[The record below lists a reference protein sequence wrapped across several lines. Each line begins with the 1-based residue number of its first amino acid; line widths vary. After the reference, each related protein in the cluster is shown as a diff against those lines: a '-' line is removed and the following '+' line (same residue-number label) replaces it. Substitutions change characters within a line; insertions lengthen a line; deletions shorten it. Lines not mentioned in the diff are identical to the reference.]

1 MANEPGQTYGI
12 LARCLGGIVGF
23 GARHPR
29 LALWSMVFLGC
40 AAVGVTVND
49 LHLQTSRSELI
60 NTDDQWADFTE
71 GFAGESDVVVV
82 VKSDVPNGP
91 MIEQAL
97 SQLGERLEREPEYF
111 SNVLW
116 RLNQGD
122 LRRKALQ
129 LHSFQE
135 LRDAEWLAE
144 YFEDSERAGR
154 SPRLQVDH
162 WAYFLAS
169 KVREGNERNN
179 PSDSAIAY
187 ADRLTS
193 SLTEFLQTKT
203 AQGPLPAYSSPDLEI
218 TAQDR
223 DVAHLM
229 NRQGTA
235 GFLRVSPVTATVDE
249 NSEAASPQDPV
260 ERLRYHLAEV
270 QKSFAQDAPDLTLS
284 LTGISVLETDELA
297 HSRIDMAKAA
307 AVAFVLVAVLLSLG
321 LRGMRH
327 PMLVLV
333 NLVNSLA
340 ITFGIVTLAVGHLN
354 IMSICFVAIT
364 IGLGVDFGIHFV
376 TRYLHLRQELFEL
389 EESLVLTGRSVGMGI
404 FTSAA
409 TTAIAFG
416 SAVLTGYPGLAELG
430 IITALGVLV
439 CAFQTLTFLPALIAL
454 SDEPVE
460 IDELPVPIDGKIW
473 RSAVAG
479 FPLTAIVLSVI
490 GIIVVSYNAIEI
502 HEDQT
507 FSFKVGYNSDLMKMQ
522 DHSQDSVLAE
532 RKFARAKDSLLY
544 AVALAES
551 REEADELREKFNSLP
566 TVDRVVDLAGKLP
579 GPPSAEKSQQI
590 KSLQA
595 AAAGLRNASPTVQ
608 PPQLESAV
616 RQLSSLQES
625 LAESSDITAK
635 QVSVRLGRLLRA
647 LDQQSMIDSYQQ
659 FFVQSLLNEFQQ
671 ISTAGSLEPI
681 QPQEI
686 PVAWRR
692 RYVRA
697 EEDRELWLMKIYPK
711 EDVWNQSALASFVGE
726 IRTVSPDVTGVPV
739 RNFET
744 SASMWESYK
753 TIGLFSLAAIGMFLL
768 FDFLRPGQKLL
779 TIIPPL
785 MVVGFV
791 GYTAH
796 ERGGQLNPTLLVGI
810 YLGLVGF
817 IATVFDFR
825 NLRDTL
831 IAMVP
836 PVGGGL
842 MLLGLMALL
851 NVDFNPI
858 NLIVLPL
865 VLGIGVDDG
874 VHMVHDYRRQLASG
888 SGSYTPSG
896 DTVNGVLLTSLT
908 SIVGFGSL
916 MIASHRGLQSVG
928 IVLAMGVASC
938 LAVALILLPAL
949 LVLVAKHQPASLE
962 PVPIRLRR
970 PKAAAAEGEPAKKAA
985 AQAQTQGAA
994 AAATA
999 GEEPR
1004 LSRKEKR
1011 RRAAA

>member
-1 MANEPGQTYGI
+1 MATENDRTYGI
-12 LARCLGGIVGF
+12 IARCLGGIVGF

-29 LALWSMVFLGC
+29 LVLWLMVFMGC

-49 LHLQTSRSELI
+49 LHLQTSRSELL
-60 NTDDQWADFTE
+60 NTDEEWDDYTE
-71 GFAGESDVVVV
+71 GFGGESNIVVV

-97 SQLGERLEREPEYF
+97 SRLGERLEREPEYF

-116 RLNQGD
+116 QLDQGS

-129 LHSFQE
+129 LHSSQD

-144 YFEDSERAGR
+144 YFEDRERSGK
-154 SPRLQVDH
+154 SPRLQIDH
-162 WAYFLAS
+162 WAYFLTT
-169 KVREGNERNN
+169 KIREGNQRDN
-179 PSDSAIAY
+179 PSESAIAY

-193 SLTEFLQTKT
+193 SLGEFLQTQT
-203 AQGPLPAYSSPDLEI
+203 AQGPLPEYSSPDLEA

-235 GFLRVSPVTATVDE
+235 GFLRVSPVLNPPD
-249 NSEAASPQDPV
+249 AADGVTLEEEPIA
-260 ERLRYHLAEV
+260 RLRYHLAEV
-270 QKSFAQDAPDLTLS
+270 QKSFSKDAPDLTLS
-284 LTGISVLETDELA
+284 LTGISVLETDEL
-297 HSRIDMAKAA
+297 SSSQIDMLKAA
-307 AVAFVLVAVLLSLG
+307 GIAFVLVALLLSLG

-376 TRYLHLRQELFEL
+376 TRYLHLRQELYEL
-389 EESLVLTGRSVGMGI
+389 DESLVLTGRSVGMGI

-409 TTAIAFG
+409 TTAIAFS

-430 IITALGVLV
+430 IITALGVMV
-439 CAFQTLTFLPALIAL
+439 CAFQTLTFLPALISL
-454 SDEPVE
+454 SDEPIE
-460 IDELPVPIDGKIW
+460 IDELPVPIDGKMW

-479 FPLTAIVLSVI
+479 FPLTAIVLSLI
-490 GIIVVSYNAIEI
+490 GIIVVTYNAVEI
-502 HEDQT
+502 HEDKT
-507 FSFKVGYNSDLMKMQ
+507 FSLRVAYNSDLLRMQ
-522 DHSQDSVLAE
+522 DSNQDSVEAE
-532 RKFARAKDSLLY
+532 RLLTRARDSLLY
-544 AVALAES
+544 AVAIADS
-551 REEADELREKFNSLP
+551 REQADQLRGQFASLP
-566 TVDRVVDLAGKLP
+566 TVARVVDLAGKLP
-579 GPPSAEKSQQI
+579 IRPDAQKSQQI
-590 KSLQA
+590 RSLQA
-595 AAAGLRNASPTVQ
+595 AAARISNANPSVPA
-608 PPQLESAV
+608 PELESAT
-616 RQLSSLQES
+616 QHLTSLQAS

-635 QVSVRLGRLLRA
+635 QVAVRLARVLRQ
-647 LDQQSMIDSYQQ
+647 LDQQTMVDAYQQ
-659 FFVQSLLNEFQQ
+659 FFVSSLLSEFGQ
-671 ISTAGSLEPI
+671 IARAGSLEAI

-686 PVAWRR
+686 PVTWRR
-692 RYVRA
+692 RFVRA

-711 EDVWNQSALASFVGE
+711 EDVWNESALASFVGE
-726 IRTVSPDVTGVPV
+726 VRTVLPTVTGVPI
-739 RNFET
+739 RNFEA
-744 SASMWESYK
+744 SARMRDSYQM
-753 TIGLFSLAAIGMFLL
+753 IGLYSLAAIGMFLL

-779 TIIPPL
+779 TLIPPL
-785 MVVGFV
+785 LVVGFV
-791 GYTAH
+791 GYTSH
-796 ERGGQLNPTLLVGI
+796 ERGGELNPTMLVGI
-810 YLGLVGF
+810 YLAMVGF

-831 IAMVP
+831 IALVP
-836 PVGGGL
+836 PIGGGL

-874 VHMVHDYRRQLASG
+874 VHMVHDYRRQLAG
-888 SGSYTPSG
+888 GTDGYTPSG

-916 MIASHRGLQSVG
+916 MIAGHQGLRSVG
-928 IVLAMGVASC
+928 VVLALGVASC
-938 LAVALILLPAL
+938 LAVALILVPAL

-962 PVPIRLRR
+962 PIPVRLRK
-970 PKAAAAEGEPAKKAA
+970 PKAEAPAGSKADASKKPAN
-985 AQAQTQGAA
+985 G
-994 AAATA
+994 
-999 GEEPR
+999 GEERP
-1004 LSRKEKR
+1004 LTRKEKR
-1011 RRAAA
+1011 RQAA

>member
-1 MANEPGQTYGI
+1 MATERDQTYGI
-12 LARCLGGIVGF
+12 IARCLGGIVGF
-23 GARHPR
+23 GARRPR
-29 LALWSMVFLGC
+29 LALWMMVFIGC

-49 LHLQTSRSELI
+49 LHLQTSR
-60 NTDDQWADFTE
+60 ADLLNPDEEWQTYNE
-71 GFAGESDVVVV
+71 GFGGESDIVVV
-82 VKSDVPNGP
+82 VKSDLPNGP

-111 SNVLW
+111 TNVLW
-116 RLNQGD
+116 QINQGD

-129 LHSFQE
+129 LHSSQD

-144 YFEDSERAGR
+144 YFEDKERPGQ

-162 WAYFLAS
+162 WAYFLTS
-169 KVREGNERNN
+169 KVREGNDKNN
-179 PSDSAIAY
+179 PSQSAIAY

-193 SLTEFLQTKT
+193 SLGEFLQTKT
-203 AQGPLPAYSSPDLEI
+203 AQGPLPEYSSPDLEV

-235 GFLRVSPVTATVDE
+235 GFLRLSQTVPTAESTLE
-249 NSEAASPQDPV
+249 KTPTQ
-260 ERLRYHLAEV
+260 RLRYHLAEV
-270 QKSFAQDAPDLTLS
+270 QKSFAADAPDLTLS
-284 LTGISVLETDELA
+284 LTGISVLESEEL
-297 HSRIDMAKAA
+297 SNSQVDMFKAA
-307 AVAFVLVAVLLSLG
+307 GIAFVLVALLLSLG

-376 TRYLHLRQELFEL
+376 TRYLHLRQELYEL

-439 CAFQTLTFLPALIAL
+439 CAFQTLTFLPALISL
-454 SDEPVE
+454 SDQPVE
-460 IDELPVPIDGKIW
+460 IDELPVPIDGKMW
-473 RSAVAG
+473 RSAVAQ
-479 FPLTAIVLSVI
+479 FPLSAIALSVI
-490 GIIVVSYNAIEI
+490 GIIVVSWNAIE
-502 HEDQT
+502 
-507 FSFKVGYNSDLMKMQ
+507 VGEGNSLSLRVSYDSDLMRMQ
-522 DHSQDSVLAE
+522 DQNQESVVAE
-532 RKFARAKDSLLY
+532 RHLTGANESLLY
-544 AVALAES
+544 AVAIADSQEQ
-551 REEADELREKFNSLP
+551 ADELRAQFATLP

-579 GPPSAEKSQQI
+579 GPPSAAKAAQI
-590 KSLQA
+590 QSLQTA
-595 AAAGLRNASPTVQ
+595 AARLKGANPVVQ
-608 PPQLESAV
+608 PPELKSVLQHLT
-616 RQLSSLQES
+616 SLHTS

-635 QVSVRLGRLLRA
+635 KAAVRLARVVRG
-647 LDQQSMIDSYQQ
+647 LDDQSKIDAYQQ
-659 FFVQSLLNEFQQ
+659 FFVKSLLTEFRQ
-671 ISTAGSLEPI
+671 ITDAASLEPI
-681 QPQEI
+681 RPQEI
-686 PVAWRR
+686 PVTWRK

-697 EEDRELWLMKIYPK
+697 DNDQELWLMKIYPK
-711 EDVWNQSALASFVGE
+711 EDVWGESALASFVGE
-726 IRTVSPDVTGVPV
+726 LRTVSPDVTGVPI
-739 RNFET
+739 RNFEA
-744 SASMWESYK
+744 SAKMRESYQ
-753 TIGLFSLAAIGMFLL
+753 TIGLYSLAAIAMFLL

-785 MVVGFV
+785 LVVAFV
-791 GYTAH
+791 GYTSH
-796 ERGGQLNPTLLVGI
+796 ERYGTLNPTLLVGI
-810 YLGLVGF
+810 YLAMVGF

-831 IAMVP
+831 IALVP
-836 PVGGGL
+836 PIGGGL

-874 VHMVHDYRRQLASG
+874 VHMVHDYRRQLTAG
-888 SGSYTPSG
+888 STSYTPSG

-916 MIASHRGLQSVG
+916 MIASHEGLKSVG
-928 IVLAMGVASC
+928 VVLALGVASC
-938 LAVALILLPAL
+938 LAVALILMPAM

-962 PVPIRLRR
+962 PIPIRLRK
-970 PKAAAAEGEPAKKAA
+970 PKAEKAQTTEGE
-985 AQAQTQGAA
+985 
-994 AAATA
+994 TA
-999 GEEPR
+999 NDGSPEQE

-1011 RRAAA
+1011 RRAA

>member
-1 MANEPGQTYGI
+1 MATERDQTYGI
-12 LARCLGGIVGF
+12 IARCLGGIVGF
-23 GARHPR
+23 GARRPR
-29 LALWSMVFLGC
+29 LALWSMVFIGC

-49 LHLQTSRSELI
+49 LHLQTSRANLLHPDE
-60 NTDDQWADFTE
+60 DWQDYTE
-71 GFAGESDVVVV
+71 GFGGESDIVVV

-111 SNVLW
+111 SNVLCQID
-116 RLNQGD
+116 QGD

-129 LHSFQE
+129 LHSSQE

-144 YFEDSERAGR
+144 YFEDKERPGR

-162 WAYFLAS
+162 WAYFLTS
-169 KVREGNERNN
+169 KVREGNDKNN
-179 PSDSAIAY
+179 PSESAIAY

-193 SLTEFLQTKT
+193 SLGEFLQTKT
-203 AQGPLPAYSSPDLEI
+203 AQGPLPEYSSPDLEV

-223 DVAHLM
+223 DIAHLM

-235 GFLRVSPVTATVDE
+235 GFLRVSQTVAPAESTLDQT
-249 NSEAASPQDPV
+249 PTQ
-260 ERLRYHLAEV
+260 RLRYHIAEV
-270 QKSFAQDAPDLTLS
+270 QKSFATDAPDLKLS
-284 LTGISVLETDELA
+284 LTGISVLESEELSNSQTD
-297 HSRIDMAKAA
+297 MFKAA
-307 AVAFVLVAVLLSLG
+307 AIAFVLVALLLSLG

-376 TRYLHLRQELFEL
+376 TRYLHLRQELYEL

-439 CAFQTLTFLPALIAL
+439 CAFQTLTFLPALISL
-454 SDEPVE
+454 SDQPVE
-460 IDELPVPIDGKIW
+460 IDELPVPIDGKMW
-473 RSAVAG
+473 RSAVAQ
-479 FPLTAIVLSVI
+479 FPLSAIALSVI
-490 GIIVVSYNAIEI
+490 GIIVVSWNAI
-502 HEDQT
+502 D
-507 FSFKVGYNSDLMKMQ
+507 VGEGNSLSLRVSYDSDLMRMQ
-522 DHSQDSVLAE
+522 DRNQESVVAE
-532 RKFARAKDSLLY
+532 RYLASANESLLY
-544 AVALAES
+544 GVAI
-551 REEADELREKFNSLP
+551 ADSQEQADALRRQFETLP

-579 GPPSAEKSQQI
+579 AAPNAAKAAQI
-590 KSLQA
+590 QSLQVA
-595 AAAGLRNASPTVQ
+595 ATKLKGATPAVQ
-608 PPQLESAV
+608 PPELKSVLQHLT
-616 RQLSSLQES
+616 SLHTS

-635 QVSVRLGRLLRA
+635 KTAVRLAKVVRG
-647 LDQQSMIDSYQQ
+647 LDDQSKVDAYQQ
-659 FFVQSLLNEFQQ
+659 FFVKSLLTEFAQ
-671 ISTAGSLEPI
+671 ITTAASLEPI
-681 QPQEI
+681 RPQEI
-686 PVAWRR
+686 PVAWRKR
-692 RYVRA
+692 FVRA
-697 EEDRELWLMKIYPK
+697 ENDRELWLMKIYPK
-711 EDVWNQSALASFVGE
+711 EDVWAESALASFVGE
-726 IRTVSPDVTGVPV
+726 LRTVSPDVTGVPV
-739 RNFET
+739 RNFEA
-744 SASMWESYK
+744 SARMRESYQ
-753 TIGLFSLAAIGMFLL
+753 TIGLYSLAAIAMFLL

-785 MVVGFV
+785 LVVGFV
-791 GYTAH
+791 GYTSH
-796 ERGGQLNPTLLVGI
+796 ERSGVINPTLLVGI
-810 YLGLVGF
+810 YLAMVGF

-831 IAMVP
+831 IALVP
-836 PVGGGL
+836 PIGGGL

-851 NVDFNPI
+851 KVDFNPI

-874 VHMVHDYRRQLASG
+874 VHMVHDYRRQLAAG
-888 SGSYTPSG
+888 STSYTPSG

-916 MIASHRGLQSVG
+916 MIASHQGLKSVG
-928 IVLAMGVASC
+928 VVLALGVASC
-938 LAVALILLPAL
+938 LAVALILMPAL

-962 PVPIRLRR
+962 PIPVQFRK
-970 PKAAAAEGEPAKKAA
+970 PKAESADGS
-985 AQAQTQGAA
+985 
-994 AAATA
+994 TA
-999 GEEPR
+999 SKDGTPEEE

-1011 RRAAA
+1011 RRAA

>member
-1 MANEPGQTYGI
+1 MASEHEQTYGMI
-12 LARCLGGIVGF
+12 ARCLGGIVGF
-23 GARHPR
+23 GARRPR
-29 LALWSMVFLGC
+29 LALWSMVFIGC

-49 LHLQTSRSELI
+49 LHLQTSRSNLLKPADEW
-60 NTDDQWADFTE
+60 NDFTE
-71 GFAGESDVVVV
+71 GFGGESDVVVV
-82 VKSDVPNGP
+82 VKSDVSNGP

-97 SQLGERLEREPEYF
+97 SRLGERLEREPEYF

-116 RLNQGD
+116 QLDQSD

-129 LHSFQE
+129 LKSMQE
-135 LRDAEWLAE
+135 LRDAEWLAD
-144 YFEDSERAGR
+144 YFEDSERSGR

-162 WAYFLAS
+162 WAYFLTS
-169 KVREGNERNN
+169 KVRDGNERGN

-193 SLTEFLQTKT
+193 SLGEYLQTET
-203 AQGPLPAYSSPDLEI
+203 AQGPLPAYSSPGLEV

-223 DVAHLM
+223 DIAHLM

-235 GFLRVSPVTATVDE
+235 GFLKVSPVHNPVVAEGETAPTEIPID
-249 NSEAASPQDPV
+249 
-260 ERLRYHLAEV
+260 RLRYHVAEV
-270 QKSFAQDAPDLTLS
+270 QKSFAKDAPDLTLS
-284 LTGISVLETDELA
+284 LTGISVLEMDELS
-297 HSRIDMAKAA
+297 HSRTDMAKAA
-307 AVAFVLVAVLLSLG
+307 AIAFVLVALLLSLG

-376 TRYLHLRQELFEL
+376 TRYLHLRQELYEL
-389 EESLVLTGRSVGMGI
+389 QESLVLTGRSVGMGI

-416 SAVLTGYPGLAELG
+416 SAVFTGYPGLAELG

-439 CAFQTLTFLPALIAL
+439 CAFQTLTFLPALISL

-460 IDELPVPIDGKIW
+460 IDELPVPIDGKMW

-490 GIIVVSYNAIEI
+490 GIVVVSYNAIEV
-502 HEDQT
+502 HEDK
-507 FSFKVGYNSDLMKMQ
+507 SVSLRVAYNSDLMRMQ
-522 DHSQDSVLAE
+522 DATQASVIAE
-532 RKFARAKDSLLY
+532 RHLARSKDSLLY
-544 AVALAES
+544 AVAIADS
-551 REEADELREKFNSLP
+551 REQANELRQQFASLP
-566 TVDRVVDLAGKLP
+566 TVARVVDLSGKLP
-579 GPPSAEKSQQI
+579 AAPSAAKSQQI
-590 KSLQA
+590 QSLATA
-595 AAAGLRNASPTVQ
+595 AARLQNADSSVPGPELKSVLQHLTSLR
-608 PPQLESAV
+608 
-616 RQLSSLQES
+616 ES
-625 LAESSDITAK
+625 LAESSDLTAK
-635 QVSVRLGRLLRA
+635 QVAVRLGYVARRL
-647 LDQQSMIDSYQQ
+647 DEQSKVDSYQE
-659 FFVQSLLNEFQQ
+659 FFVSSLLREFRQ
-671 ISTAGSLEPI
+671 IAASASLEPI

-686 PVAWRR
+686 PLAWRR

-697 EEDRELWLMKIYPK
+697 EDGNEQWLMRICPK
-711 EDVWNQSALASFVGE
+711 ENVWDEAALASFVGE
-726 IRTVSPDVTGVPV
+726 LRTVSADVTGVPI
-739 RNFET
+739 RNFEA
-744 SASMWESYK
+744 SAKMRESYQS
-753 TIGLFSLAAIGMFLL
+753 IGLYALAAIGMFLL

-779 TIIPPL
+779 TLIPPL
-785 MVVGFV
+785 LVVGFV

-796 ERGGQLNPTLLVGI
+796 ERGTALNPTLLVGI
-810 YLGLVGF
+810 YLAMVGF

-831 IAMVP
+831 IALVP
-836 PVGGGL
+836 PIGGGL
-842 MLLGLMALL
+842 MLLGLMSLL

-874 VHMVHDYRRQLASG
+874 VHLVHDYRRQLASG
-888 SGSYTPSG
+888 ATEYTPSG

-908 SIVGFGSL
+908 SIIGFGSL
-916 MIASHRGLQSVG
+916 MIASHQGLRSVG
-928 IVLAMGVASC
+928 IVLALGVASC
-938 LAVALILLPAL
+938 LAVALILVPAL

-962 PVPIRLRR
+962 PIPIRIRK
-970 PKAAAAEGEPAKKAA
+970 PKAEKAVP
-985 AQAQTQGAA
+985 QQTGASEDG
-994 AAATA
+994 T
-999 GEEPR
+999 EEERP
-1004 LSRKEKR
+1004 LTRKEKR

>member
-1 MANEPGQTYGI
+1 MATERDQTYGMI
-12 LARCLGGIVGF
+12 ARCLGGIVGF
-23 GARHPR
+23 GARRPR
-29 LALWSMVFLGC
+29 LALWSMVFIGC

-49 LHLQTSRSELI
+49 LHLQTSRSDLLSPDEDW
-60 NTDDQWADFTE
+60 NDYTE
-71 GFAGESDVVVV
+71 GFGGESDIVVV

-116 RLNQGD
+116 QIDQGD

-129 LHSFQE
+129 LHTSQD

-144 YFEDSERAGR
+144 YFEDRERAGN

-162 WAYFLAS
+162 WAYFLTS
-169 KVREGNERNN
+169 KVREGNDRNN
-179 PSDSAIAY
+179 PSESAIAY

-193 SLTEFLQTKT
+193 SLGEFLQTRT
-203 AQGPLPAYSSPDLEI
+203 AQGPLPEYSSPDLEV

-235 GFLRVSPVTATVDE
+235 GFLRVSPVTAMVSADTATEVSQPEVSLPEGLPID
-249 NSEAASPQDPV
+249 
-260 ERLRYHLAEV
+260 RLRYHLAEV
-270 QKSFAQDAPDLTLS
+270 QKSFATDAPDLRLS
-284 LTGISVLETDELA
+284 LTGISVLESEEL
-297 HSRIDMAKAA
+297 SNSQMDMFKAA
-307 AVAFVLVAVLLSLG
+307 LIAFVAVALLLSLG

-439 CAFQTLTFLPALIAL
+439 CAFQTLTFLPALISL

-460 IDELPVPIDGKIW
+460 VDELPVPIDGKMW

-479 FPLTAIVLSVI
+479 FPLTAIALSLI
-490 GIIVVSYNAIEI
+490 GIIVISWNAIEVS
-502 HEDQT
+502 ED
-507 FSFKVGYNSDLMKMQ
+507 SSLSLRVAYNSDLLRMQ
-522 DHSQDSVLAE
+522 DRKQESVLAE
-532 RKFARAKDSLLY
+532 RQLAQARESLLY
-544 AVALAES
+544 GVAIADSQEQ
-551 REEADELREKFNSLP
+551 ADELRSQFASLP
-566 TVDRVVDLAGKLP
+566 TVERVVDLAGKLP
-579 GPPSAEKSQQI
+579 GPPSAAKSAQI
-590 KSLQA
+590 QSLQA
-595 AAAGLRNASPTVQ
+595 AAARLKDTSPAVQ
-608 PPQLESAV
+608 PPELKSVLQHLT
-616 RQLSSLQES
+616 SLHTS

-635 QVSVRLGRLLRA
+635 QVAVRLTGVLRG
-647 LDQQSMIDSYQQ
+647 LDDQSKIDAYQQ
-659 FFVQSLLNEFQQ
+659 FFVKSLLTEFRQ
-671 ISTAGSLEPI
+671 ITSAASLEAI
-681 QPQEI
+681 LPQEI
-686 PVAWRR
+686 PVAWRK
-692 RYVRA
+692 RYVRS
-697 EEDRELWLMKIYPK
+697 ENGRELWLMKIYPK
-711 EDVWNQSALASFVGE
+711 ADVWNESALASFVGE
-726 IRTVSPDVTGVPV
+726 LRTVLPDVTGVPV
-739 RNFET
+739 RNFEA
-744 SASMWESYK
+744 SAKMRDSYQ
-753 TIGLFSLAAIGMFLL
+753 TIGLYSLAAITMFLL

-779 TIIPPL
+779 TLIPPL
-785 MVVGFV
+785 LVVGFV
-791 GYTAH
+791 GYTSH
-796 ERGGQLNPTLLVGI
+796 ERGGVINPTLLVGI
-810 YLGLVGF
+810 YLAMVGF

-831 IAMVP
+831 IALVP
-836 PVGGGL
+836 PIGGGL

-874 VHMVHDYRRQLASG
+874 VHMVHDYRRQLAAG
-888 SGSYTPSG
+888 STRYTPSG

-916 MIASHRGLQSVG
+916 MVASHQGLKSVG
-928 IVLAMGVASC
+928 VVLAMGVASC
-938 LAVALILLPAL
+938 LTVALILVPAL

-962 PVPIRLRR
+962 PIPIRLRK
-970 PKAAAAEGEPAKKAA
+970 PKAETADGETAAGQEGSAEE
-985 AQAQTQGAA
+985 Q
-994 AAATA
+994 
-999 GEEPR
+999 

-1011 RRAAA
+1011 RQAA